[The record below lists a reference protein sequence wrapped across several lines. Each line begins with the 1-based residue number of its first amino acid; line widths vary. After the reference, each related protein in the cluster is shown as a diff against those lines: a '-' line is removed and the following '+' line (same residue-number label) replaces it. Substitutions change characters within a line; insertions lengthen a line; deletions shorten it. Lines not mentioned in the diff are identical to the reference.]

1 MPVAKHYWWAYY
13 FLIIDFSFNA
23 LFKYFMYFIL
33 FLIYMDVS
41 FAKYALLENMLL
53 YKQRLLEY
61 CS

>member
-1 MPVAKHYWWAYY
+1 
-13 FLIIDFSFNA
+13 
-23 LFKYFMYFIL
+23 MYFIL